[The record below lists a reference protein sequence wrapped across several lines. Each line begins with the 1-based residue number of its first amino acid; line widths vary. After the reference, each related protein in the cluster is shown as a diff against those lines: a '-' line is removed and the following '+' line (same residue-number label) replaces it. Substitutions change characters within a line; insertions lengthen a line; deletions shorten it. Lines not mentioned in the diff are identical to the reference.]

1 MVLLTVSI
9 HVLDP
14 GLGDLPFSQHLSSEP
29 ASSESQKLPQDH
41 RSPWRKPTNSLAS
54 THRGFPR
61 FSWHKLDP
69 ELNESPSEGV
79 CPTAL

>member
-14 GLGDLPFSQHLSSEP
+14 GFGDLPFGQHLSSEP
-29 ASSESQKLPQDH
+29 VPSESQKLPQDH
-41 RSPWRKPTNSLAS
+41 RSPWRKPIKSLAL

-61 FSWHKLDP
+61 LSWHKLA
-69 ELNESPSEGV
+69 S
-79 CPTAL
+79 